1 MPMTSR
7 RFIEIG
13 LWSVGLTLVLVYVSA
28 RAWSEYAR
36 VEGIEE
42 FRQQRSP
49 AAEESSA
56 AHRPRVTVL
65 DQSLW
70 SRARRLAFAESSS
83 KPGTPEAVL
92 RLPSVHL
99 EVPVYPG
106 TSELN
111 LNRGAGHIEGTA
123 GLREVGNVGI
133 AAHRDGFFRK
143 LKDLEMGADVY
154 LDVADRSTH
163 YRVVGLSVVSPSDT
177 HALAASASPHRKSS

>member
-123 GLREVGNVGI
+123 GLREAGNVGI